1 MIIDILC
8 KVVDNFGDI
17 GFVYRLAKA
26 LSAADPRLGIRLHV
40 DDLGAFHSLR
50 PEVDPDK
57 DVQELMGW
65 TLLRWD
71 SVWEGLAEAPPS
83 FVLEC
88 FGCGRPDRF
97 EELLFDGSRGD
108 SRWILNLEHLSAEP
122 WVEDFHR
129 LPSLT
134 RSSLV
139 KKAFFMPGFTAKT
152 GGLVIDPAFR
162 AAREAWLEGQSPAL
176 GGQSPKPEGQSPR
189 LVLAA
194 GAGLPLRPEDADR
207 FWVTVFSYEHAYGS
221 IVRDLAAFNHDC
233 PLLVLLAPGRS
244 HASFREAYDAAGRP
258 FPLLD
263 LPFRPQETWDEVL
276 LASDFLIVRGEE
288 SLARA
293 VLAGRPFLWH
303 AYLQKDRHQLV
314 KVEALLDLLEPNFA
328 PTSFE
333 ELRRVSLAFND
344 RLADSSEAGG
354 AEELLPLLRSL
365 PSLEPGFRA
374 FSDSVF
380 ALGDLGVHL
389 LTYIRE
395 IV

>member
-1 MIIDILC
+1 MIIDIIC
-8 KVVDNFGDI
+8 KVVDNYGDI

-26 LSAADPRLGIRLHV
+26 LSAADSRLGIRLHV
-40 DDLGAFHSLR
+40 DDLGAFRSLR

-65 TLLRWD
+65 TLLSWD
-71 SVWEGLAEAPPS
+71 SAWEGLAEAPPS

-88 FGCGRPDRF
+88 FGCGRPDRL
-97 EELLFDGSRGD
+97 ESLLFDASRGD
-108 SRWILNLEHLSAEP
+108 SRWVLNIEHLSAEP

-139 KKAFFMPGFTAKT
+139 KKAFFMPGFTSKT
-152 GGLVIDPAFR
+152 GGLVIDPDFR
-162 AAREAWLEGQSPAL
+162 AARKAWL
-176 GGQSPKPEGQSPR
+176 GGQSPTLEGQSPR
-189 LVLAA
+189 LALAA
-194 GAGLPLRPEDADR
+194 RAGLALDPELANR
-207 FWVTVFSYEHAYGS
+207 FWVTVFSYEHAYGP
-221 IVRDLAAFNHDC
+221 IVRDLAVFNGDC

-258 FPLLD
+258 FPLAD
-263 LPFRPQETWDEVL
+263 LPFLPQETWDEVL

-303 AYLQKDRHQLV
+303 AYLQRDRHHLV
-314 KVEALLDLLEPNFA
+314 KVQALLDLIEPFFA

-333 ELRRVSLAFND
+333 ELRRVTLAFND

-354 AEELLPLLRSL
+354 AEELLPLLRYL
-365 PSLEPGFRA
+365 PALEPGFRA

-380 ALGDLGVHL
+380 ALGDLGLHL